1 MNSPS
6 NRVDI
11 NVEVIYSP
19 GHSVA
24 NRLFY
29 IYFIA
34 MTNTGSQRV
43 QLLRR
48 HFVILDGHGNL
59 QEVDGEG
66 VVGEQ
71 PILEPG
77 ETYRYTSGVPVSRPP
92 GSMEGYYTFQN
103 ADGELFTAELP
114 RFPLNEPPGYVA
126 PAEAS
131 LEGLTPGK
139 TRTIN

>member
-114 RFPLNEPPGYVA
+114 RFPLNEPPGYVP
-126 PAEAS
+126 PADAN